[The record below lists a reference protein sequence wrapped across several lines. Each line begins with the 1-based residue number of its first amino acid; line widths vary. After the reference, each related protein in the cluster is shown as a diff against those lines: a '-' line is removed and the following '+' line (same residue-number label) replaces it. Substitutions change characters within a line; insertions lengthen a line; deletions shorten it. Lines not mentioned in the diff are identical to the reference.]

1 MSEFVRIEIAG
12 KSHNTLAA
20 ECRKICTERMLI
32 MGTEFENKHIGCTI
46 HNCVNHCCG
55 EDYCSLDKIEIG
67 THEANPSQVQC
78 TDCLSF
84 KAKPGV

>member
-1 MSEFVRIEIAG
+1 MISAAHNIITAIIRRIFVTKGSFIMGSEFA
-12 KSHNTLAA
+12 
-20 ECRKICTERMLI
+20 
-32 MGTEFENKHIGCTI
+32 NKHIGCTI
-46 HNCVNHCCG
+46 HNCANHCCC

-67 THEANPSQVQC
+67 THESDPSVVQC